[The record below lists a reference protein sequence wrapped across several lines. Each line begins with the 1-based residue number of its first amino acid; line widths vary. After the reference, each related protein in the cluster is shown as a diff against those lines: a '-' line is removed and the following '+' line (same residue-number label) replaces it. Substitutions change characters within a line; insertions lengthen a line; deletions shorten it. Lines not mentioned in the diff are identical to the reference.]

1 MDSIKISTDERET
14 AAEETKAEER
24 EDSEHGFRNPVLK
37 RVQNKN
43 ITEIYQK
50 VATTEGASLK
60 SLFLL
65 VLVIAASGISC
76 YYTFPNRSILMMIFG
91 AFITGIYI
99 CRNPE
104 RSMYLSPVYAV
115 LEGIVLGQISV
126 HEETSCE
133 GIVLQAVLVTFII
146 AFLTALSYCR
156 KWIRVNEA
164 FRNNVVMATGAIAL
178 LYVVDL
184 ILIIGFG
191 MEIPMLHDMDW
202 KGIGISLIVI
212 VIAASNLAC
221 DFADIDSLMEKGFP
235 SYYEWYFAFAFMV
248 SMIWLYLEIL
258 NLFRKVRR

>member
-1 MDSIKISTDERET
+1 MSKDIENNTGKT
-14 AAEETKAEER
+14 
-24 EDSEHGFRNPVLK
+24 HNPVLK
-37 RVQNKN
+37 RVQDKK
-43 ITEIYQK
+43 ITESYQK

-60 SLFLL
+60 SLLL
-65 VLVIAASGISC
+65 LALVIVSSVFSC
-76 YYTFPNRSILMMIFG
+76 YYAFPNSSILMMIAG
-91 AFITGIYI
+91 AFITGLYI
-99 CRNPE
+99 CWNPE
-104 RSMYLSPVYAV
+104 HAMHLAPVYAV
-115 LEGIVLGQISV
+115 LEGVVLGQISV
-126 HEETSCE
+126 HEETSCD
-133 GIVLQAVLVTFII
+133 GIVLQAVLVTIVL

-156 KWIRVNEA
+156 KWINVNEA
-164 FRNNVVMATGAIAL
+164 FRSNVVMATGAIAL

-184 ILIIGFG
+184 VLIIGFG
-191 MEIPMLHDMDW
+191 MEMPMLHDMDW